1 MLWISKEIFLLGVI
15 FYSSIDFMIFSLSL
29 CQNYLY
35 NMRNYVRKLMGFS
48 LAIQTRYL
56 LIFKEKVKGKEVN
69 PQLKMQ
75 KEKEP

>member
-35 NMRNYVRKLMGFS
+35 NMKNYVKKLMDFF
-48 LAIQTRYL
+48 LVIQTSYL
-56 LIFKEKVKGKEVN
+56 LIFKEKVKGKGVN
-69 PQLKMQ
+69 LQLKMQ
-75 KEKEP
+75 KEKEL